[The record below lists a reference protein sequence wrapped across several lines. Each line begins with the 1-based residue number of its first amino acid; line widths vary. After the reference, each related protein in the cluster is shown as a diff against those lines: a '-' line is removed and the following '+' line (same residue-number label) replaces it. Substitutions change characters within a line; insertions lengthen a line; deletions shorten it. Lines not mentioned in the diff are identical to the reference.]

1 MAQSTVAC
9 PVCGGTILDYEKF
22 WGCEAGE
29 TCPENFK
36 VYKSISGYT
45 LTTADL
51 VDICSGAV
59 TAEREFFS
67 QAKNKAFTAKM
78 AWDSKERK
86 VRLRFAN
93 DELNEALKDVLC
105 PDHNVPLRSS
115 EKTFYCPTKLS
126 DEEWCPVKAWRD
138 CNGHA
143 LTPEELGQLLLGVE
157 LGPWVMVSRTKGTKY
172 RATVEWNFDE
182 YKIKYTFVNGKSD
195 EPNPAE
201 DAPRGEPST
210 GGAPNAGTTVKAS
223 GTIVKA
229 AAVDVPK
236 WVEVLP
242 EKAAQVT
249 KLLGLDEEDSELI
262 LEAAIASVTGARGK
276 SAKDI
281 PTRDEAL
288 AVAKELNEL
297 AIGRLEPQ
305 AEFGDDGSEC
315 YVLVESAS

>member
-9 PVCGGTILDYEKF
+9 PICGGTILDYEKF
-22 WGCEAGE
+22 WGCEAGDK
-29 TCPENFK
+29 CPENFK
-36 VYKSISGYT
+36 VYKTISGYA
-45 LTTADL
+45 LTAADL
-51 VDICSGAV
+51 VDICNGAV

-67 QAKNKAFTAKM
+67 QAKNKAFPAKM

-126 DEEWCPVKAWRD
+126 NEEWCPVKAWRD

-157 LGPWVMVSRTKGTKY
+157 LGPWVMTSRTKGTKY
-172 RATVEWNFDE
+172 RATVEWDFDE
-182 YKIKYTFVNGKSD
+182 HKIKYTFSNGKQD
-195 EPNPAE
+195 DPNPADE
-201 DAPRGEPST
+201 PPQGEPPAH
-210 GGAPNAGTTVKAS
+210 GAPTAVAMAKTATTSGTT
-223 GTIVKA
+223 A
-229 AAVDVPK
+229 AEVPK
-236 WVEVLP
+236 WVTVLP

-249 KLLGLDEEDSELI
+249 RLLGLDDEDSELI
-262 LEAAIASVTGARGK
+262 LEAAIAAVTGARGQ

-281 PTRDEAL
+281 TTSEVAN
-288 AVAKELNEL
+288 AVRTELNQL
-297 AIGRLEPQ
+297 AIGHLEPQ
-305 AEFGDDGSEC
+305 AHFGDDGSEC

>member
-9 PVCGGTILDYEKF
+9 PICGGTILDYEKF
-22 WGCEAGE
+22 WGCEAGDK
-29 TCPENFK
+29 CPENFK
-36 VYKSISGYT
+36 VYKTISGYA

-51 VDICSGAV
+51 VDICNGAV
-59 TAEREFFS
+59 TAERKFFS
-67 QAKNKAFTAKM
+67 QAKNKPFTAKM

-105 PDHNVPLRSS
+105 PNHNVPLRAS

-126 DEEWCPVKAWRD
+126 DDEWCPVKAWRD

-172 RATVEWNFDE
+172 RATAEWNFDE
-182 YKIKYTFVNGKSD
+182 CKIKYTFVNDKQD
-195 EPNPAE
+195 EPS
-201 DAPRGEPST
+201 DDEPPT
-210 GGAPNAGTTVKAS
+210 GGAP
-223 GTIVKA
+223 
-229 AAVDVPK
+229 AAVTLAKTTAAVTATAADPEEVPK
-236 WVEVLP
+236 WVLVLP
-242 EKAAQVT
+242 EKASQVT
-249 KLLGLDEEDSELI
+249 KLLGLDDKDSDLI

-305 AEFGDDGSEC
+305 AHFDDDGRER
-315 YVLVESAS
+315 YVLVESAR